1 MQLAGKK
8 QEHMRWIGIETR
20 LVAKYIHSQTH
31 KPVQLM
37 SPRIGR
43 QKKLRSVFDLISV
56 RMIVLR
62 WSFKLR
68 SHKSLGKSAFESLA
82 FQFARRQATS
92 TRGKFATT
100 SSTTMTDFV
109 VFGCISFYENVIQ
122 YYDLIFFVCVARGL
136 KRFISHTH
144 CNQLMN
150 LLLKSA
156 VIISKYICQS
166 RECLKC

>member
-20 LVAKYIHSQTH
+20 VVAKYIHSQTH
-31 KPVQLM
+31 KPAQLM

-62 WSFKLR
+62 WSFKLK
-68 SHKSLGKSAFESLA
+68 SHKSLGQSAFE
-82 FQFARRQATS
+82 FARRQATS
-92 TRGKFATT
+92 TSGKFATT
-100 SSTTMTDFV
+100 SSTTMTDFFFFF
-109 VFGCISFYENVIQ
+109 FGCISFYENVIR
-122 YYDLIFFVCVARGL
+122 YYDFIFFACAARGL
-136 KRFISHTH
+136 KRFISNTH

-156 VIISKYICQS
+156 VIISKYICES